1 MILAGVASIWIAGS
15 RNRGGCL
22 MATVLS
28 PGDLAIVQY
37 NSSTTDS
44 FSFIFARDIEA
55 GTVVNF
61 TDNGWLAAPA
71 DSGRAKAQSAT
82 RRPPRLPPV
91 PSSR

>member
-1 MILAGVASIWIAGS
+1 
-15 RNRGGCL
+15 

-44 FSFIFARDIEA
+44 FTFIFARDIEA

-61 TDNGWLAAPA
+61 TDNGWLAA
-71 DSGRAKAQSAT
+71 GGFRAKAQSPT
-82 RRPPRLPPV
+82 RRPPRLLPV
-91 PSSR
+91 PSSH

>member
-1 MILAGVASIWIAGS
+1 
-15 RNRGGCL
+15 

-44 FSFIFARDIEA
+44 FTFVFARDIEA

-61 TDNGWLAAPA
+61 TDNGWLAA
-71 DSGRAKAQSAT
+71 GGFRAGDVTKAQSPT
-82 RRPPRLPPV
+82 RRPPRLLPV

>member
-1 MILAGVASIWIAGS
+1 
-15 RNRGGCL
+15 

-37 NSSTTDS
+37 NSSTTNS
-44 FSFIFARDIEA
+44 FTFVFARDIEA

-61 TDNGWLAAPA
+61 TDNGWLAA
-71 DSGRAKAQSAT
+71 GGFRRAPRTKAQSPT
-82 RRPPRLPPV
+82 RRPPRLLPV

>member
-1 MILAGVASIWIAGS
+1 
-15 RNRGGCL
+15 

-37 NSSTTDS
+37 NSGTTDS
-44 FSFIFARDIEA
+44 FTFVFARDIEA

-61 TDNGWLAAPA
+61 TDNGWLAA
-71 DSGRAKAQSAT
+71 GGFRAGDRWTKAQSPT
-82 RRPPRLPPV
+82 RRPPRLLPV

>member
-1 MILAGVASIWIAGS
+1 V
-15 RNRGGCL
+15 
-22 MATVLS
+22 ATVLS

-44 FSFIFARDIEA
+44 FTFVFARDIEA

-61 TDNGWLAAPA
+61 TDNGWLAA
-71 DSGRAKAQSAT
+71 GGFRRAKAQSPT
-82 RRPPRLPPV
+82 RRPPRLLPV

>member
-1 MILAGVASIWIAGS
+1 
-15 RNRGGCL
+15 

-44 FSFIFARDIEA
+44 FTFVFARDIEA

-61 TDNGWLAAPA
+61 TDNGWLATGGFRPGEHNHLHGAHRDYRRYRRHA
-71 DSGRAKAQSAT
+71 DGPQS
-82 RRPPRLPPV
+82 
-91 PSSR
+91 

>member
-1 MILAGVASIWIAGS
+1 
-15 RNRGGCL
+15 

-44 FSFIFARDIEA
+44 FTFVFARDIEA

-61 TDNGWLAAPA
+61 TDNGWLAA
-71 DSGRAKAQSAT
+71 GGFRLGEGQSPT
-82 RRPPRLPPV
+82 RRPPRLLPV

>member
-1 MILAGVASIWIAGS
+1 
-15 RNRGGCL
+15 

-44 FSFIFARDIEA
+44 FTFIFARDIEA

-61 TDNGWLAAPA
+61 TDNGWLAA
-71 DSGRAKAQSAT
+71 GGFRRAIRCTKAQSPT
-82 RRPPRLPPV
+82 RRPPRLLPV

>member
-1 MILAGVASIWIAGS
+1 
-15 RNRGGCL
+15 

-44 FSFIFARDIEA
+44 FTFVFARDIEA

-61 TDNGWLAAPA
+61 TDNGWAGRRWIPA
-71 DSGRAKAQSAT
+71 GRRHNHLHGAHRDYRRYRHHADGPQS
-82 RRPPRLPPV
+82 
-91 PSSR
+91 

>member
-1 MILAGVASIWIAGS
+1 
-15 RNRGGCL
+15 

-44 FSFIFARDIEA
+44 FTFVFARDIEA

-61 TDNGWLAAPA
+61 TDNGWLAA
-71 DSGRAKAQSAT
+71 DSGRAIRWTKAQSPT

>member
-1 MILAGVASIWIAGS
+1 
-15 RNRGGCL
+15 

-44 FSFIFARDIEA
+44 FTFVFARDIEA

-61 TDNGWLAAPA
+61 TDNGWLAAGGFRA
-71 DSGRAKAQSAT
+71 GAKAQSPT
-82 RRPPRLPPV
+82 RRPPRLLPV

>member
-1 MILAGVASIWIAGS
+1 
-15 RNRGGCL
+15 

-44 FSFIFARDIEA
+44 FTFVFARDIEA

-61 TDNGWLAAPA
+61 TDNGWLAA
-71 DSGRAKAQSAT
+71 GGFAKAQSPT

>member
-1 MILAGVASIWIAGS
+1 
-15 RNRGGCL
+15 

-44 FSFIFARDIEA
+44 FTFVFARDIEA

-61 TDNGWLAAPA
+61 TDNGWLAAGGFRAGSAGRRHGHLHGAHRDHCRYRRHA
-71 DSGRAKAQSAT
+71 DGPQS
-82 RRPPRLPPV
+82 R
-91 PSSR
+91 

>member
-1 MILAGVASIWIAGS
+1 
-15 RNRGGCL
+15 

-44 FSFIFARDIEA
+44 FTFVFARDIEA

-61 TDNGWLAAPA
+61 TDTGWPPA

-82 RRPPRLPPV
+82 RRPPRLLPV

>member
-1 MILAGVASIWIAGS
+1 
-15 RNRGGCL
+15 
-22 MATVLS
+22 MATVLA

-44 FSFIFARDIEA
+44 FTFVFARDIEA

-61 TDNGWLAAPA
+61 TDNGWLAAGG
-71 DSGRAKAQSAT
+71 SGRAKAQSAT

>member
-1 MILAGVASIWIAGS
+1 
-15 RNRGGCL
+15 

-44 FSFIFARDIEA
+44 FTFVFARDIEA

-61 TDNGWLAAPA
+61 TDNGWLAAGGFPA
-71 DSGRAKAQSAT
+71 GRRHSHLHGAHRDYRRYRHHADGPQS
-82 RRPPRLPPV
+82 R
-91 PSSR
+91 